1 MYLLEQDATNG
12 YLKLLVMTA
21 AEGGNAGV
29 SSKRFDHQMN
39 CDPRFPLLK
48 YANFFLSVSV

>member
-12 YLKLLVMTA
+12 YLKLLLVTA
-21 AEGGNAGV
+21 AEGGSAEV
-29 SSKRFDHQMN
+29 TSKRFDHQMN